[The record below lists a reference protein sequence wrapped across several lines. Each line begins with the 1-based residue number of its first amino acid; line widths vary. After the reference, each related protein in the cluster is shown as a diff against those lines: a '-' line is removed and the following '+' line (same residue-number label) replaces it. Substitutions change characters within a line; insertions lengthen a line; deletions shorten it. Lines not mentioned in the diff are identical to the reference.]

1 MTQFDVF
8 KAVYDL
14 LRDGEPVPA
23 HLRQQAEAH
32 GLRVD
37 ALEEQVASLKTAEG
51 EDDIE

>member
-1 MTQFDVF
+1 MTQYEAFRE
-8 KAVYDL
+8 VYDL
-14 LRDGEPVPA
+14 FREGQPIPADLRAE
-23 HLRQQAEAH
+23 AEAH